1 MCVEIPQSSE
11 YNKMDI
17 SNKKPITTI
26 ASYSMKKLLKQI
38 FKQQKSKKI
47 AANSMDSLESLENS
61 RNASLETDCSSSSME
76 SFENDINEQILA
88 EEVEQTYVPVHFIRT
103 QQGTF
108 FWTSAAD
115 YQLTCLQQQD
125 RWAQA

>member
-1 MCVEIPQSSE
+1 MCVEIPQTPE

-17 SNKKPITTI
+17 SNKRPTTI

-47 AANSMDSLESLENS
+47 AANSMDSQESLENS
-61 RNASLETDCSSSSME
+61 RKASLESDCSSSSME
-76 SFENDINEQILA
+76 SFENDINEQISA
-88 EEVEQTYVPVHFIRT
+88 EEEQQTYVPVHFIRT

-108 FWTSAAD
+108 FWTSASD

>member
-1 MCVEIPQSSE
+1 MCVEIPHTPE
-11 YNKMDI
+11 FLKMDI
-17 SNKKPITTI
+17 SNKKPTAIT
-26 ASYSMKKLLKQI
+26 SYSMKKLLKQI

-76 SFENDINEQILA
+76 SFENDINEQISA
-88 EEVEQTYVPVHFIRT
+88 EEEQTYVPVHFIRT

-115 YQLTCLQQQD
+115 YKLTCLQQQD

>member
-1 MCVEIPQSSE
+1 MCVEIPQSPE

-17 SNKKPITTI
+17 SNKKPNT
-26 ASYSMKKLLKQI
+26 SYSMKKLLKQI

-47 AANSMDSLESLENS
+47 SANSMDSLESLENS
-61 RNASLETDCSSSSME
+61 RNASLESDCSSSSME
-76 SFENDINEQILA
+76 SFENDINEQL
-88 EEVEQTYVPVHFIRT
+88 EEQTYVPVHFIRT

-108 FWTSAAD
+108 FWTSAAN
-115 YQLTCLQQQD
+115 YQLSCLQQQD